1 MRGVK
6 TMVSESAERR
16 SKFRFPVVLP
26 VEYFLPDASSIL
38 SYSLDLSKRGAFIS
52 SDDPLGIGSRF
63 GIHLSIPFNNESSKI
78 FHTKGSVVWNKM
90 QPFKSNKNGMG
101 IQFMEALPEFL
112 FLSALAYKVQ
122 KLLKETQAKRLLEE
136 RVEKLESELEET
148 KRLAALGRC
157 VEKILF
163 ELSNPI
169 LTLFGQLEIIKTKM
183 HTHKRTLEGHGE
195 TNKEGFKR
203 ITREFDKSCNKIDKI
218 LKDYKIISE
227 LAHMVGDDRET
238 LERKLQ
244 KRFNC

>member
-1 MRGVK
+1 
-6 TMVSESAERR
+6 
-16 SKFRFPVVLP
+16 
-26 VEYFLPDASSIL
+26 
-38 SYSLDLSKRGAFIS
+38 LDLSKRGAFIS

-63 GIHLSIPFNNESSKI
+63 GVHLSIPVNNESSKI
-78 FHTKGSVVWNKM
+78 FRTKGSVVWNKM

-112 FLSALAYKVQ
+112 FLSALAYRVQ
-122 KLLKETQAKRLLEE
+122 KLLKETEAKRLLEE
-136 RVEKLESELEET
+136 R
-148 KRLAALGRC
+148 GC

-163 ELSNPI
+163 QLSNPI
-169 LTLFGQLEIIKTKM
+169 LTLCGQLEIIKTKM
-183 HTHKRTLEGHGE
+183 HTHKTILEGHGE

-203 ITREFDKSCNKIDKI
+203 ITREFDKSCDKIDKI